1 MDRVPQACG
10 SRALLPLRQL
20 ERRLESGGTRA
31 LDQRWVVTVVECS
44 IPLTGG
50 GQAWVYADA
59 LERARGR
66 ARWLA
71 FIDIDE
77 FLFSPACECLAPALR
92 AYEPHPGVVVNW
104 QVYGSSGLDAKP
116 PGLVIESFVKRAT
129 TNWVR
134 NRRVKSIV
142 DPGRALR
149 PRGPHFFEY
158 EDGELAVTEN
168 HEPVLLVESR
178 ALARR
183 LKQRLQRLPLVE
195 TDPYAIRHSSVN
207 QVSVRRLR
215 INHYAVKSRQEFAA
229 KVGSQYFAYHD
240 RNDTH
245 DPILD
250 RYVPRL
256 RHRLQEIR

>member
-20 ERRLESGGTRA
+20 ERRLQAGGTRA

-104 QVYGSSGLDAKP
+104 QVY
-116 PGLVIESFVKRAT
+116 
-129 TNWVR
+129 
-134 NRRVKSIV
+134 
-142 DPGRALR
+142 
-149 PRGPHFFEY
+149 
-158 EDGELAVTEN
+158 
-168 HEPVLLVESR
+168 
-178 ALARR
+178 
-183 LKQRLQRLPLVE
+183 
-195 TDPYAIRHSSVN
+195 
-207 QVSVRRLR
+207 VRRLR

-229 KVGSQYFAYHD
+229 KVARHRRSRVGSQYFAYHD